1 MEKILA
7 IAVGIGLNYIIPN
20 PTSAV
25 KVVIEVLTWGI

>member
-7 IAVGIGLNYIIPN
+7 IAVGIGLNYVIPN
-20 PTSAV
+20 STGSI